1 MKYTRRSFKRMNYCQ
16 FCGQHYC
23 DEHKYLH
30 EVCEEVYEF
39 FLEEI
44 KEKLIMKLNIVEEI
58 QRRFIK

>member
-23 DEHKYLH
+23 DSHEYLH

-44 KEKLIMKLNIVEEI
+44 KEKLIMKLDIVEEI